1 MPAMCIEFS
10 KLEPIS
16 LRQCDLQ
23 LATGRLECE
32 VAGMT
37 FNTSNSGLSVSSQ
50 LEKFVFPA
58 LCWGG
63 IASSSGEAQ
72 VHRGSAMMRN
82 DVLVCSGKE
91 STNPTG
97 KVVDFLANLC
107 PCPHLWPRATGSGV
121 SGLHW
126 SSVIWKQLKVELLLV
141 QTKRRRVGWSWVA
154 DGL

>member
-16 LRQCDLQ
+16 LRRCDLQ

-72 VHRGSAMMRN
+72 LHQGSAMMRN

-97 KVVDFLANLC
+97 KVD
-107 PCPHLWPRATGSGV
+107 LWIQSMSLPSPVATSDRKWSVWAPLELSYLEAAQSRASARPNQKKT
-121 SGLHW
+121 
-126 SSVIWKQLKVELLLV
+126 
-141 QTKRRRVGWSWVA
+141 GWSWVA

>member
-16 LRQCDLQ
+16 LRRCDLQ
-23 LATGRLECE
+23 LAMGGLECE

-50 LEKFVFPA
+50 LEKFV
-58 LCWGG
+58 LGMNCILKWR
-63 IASSSGEAQ
+63 ST
-72 VHRGSAMMRN
+72 HWGSAMMRN

-97 KVVDFLANLC
+97 KVDDFLANLC